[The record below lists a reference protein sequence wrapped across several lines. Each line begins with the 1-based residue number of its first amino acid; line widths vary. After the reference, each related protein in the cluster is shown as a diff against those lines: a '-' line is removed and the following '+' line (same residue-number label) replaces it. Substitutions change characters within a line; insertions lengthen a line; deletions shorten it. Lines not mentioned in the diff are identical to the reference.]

1 MDDKWVPAFAGMVFG
16 KGGMMQADYVIV
28 GAGSAGCVLANRLSE
43 DPGARVVL
51 IEAGGRD
58 RNPLI
63 HIPAGYVKLLDHPTL
78 TWGFKAEADP
88 GVNGREI
95 IYPRGRVLGGS
106 SSINGMIYVR
116 GQPEDF
122 DHWGQLG
129 NRGWSWDDVLPYFK
143 TAENWEGGA
152 DAFHGSSGPLL
163 TSRTSD
169 KPELCHKII
178 EAGAQIG
185 LEYHEDVN
193 HLPPGAGDNIGWVQQ
208 TRRGRRRQSA
218 ARTYLRPAMK
228 RPNLEIVTGAL
239 VHRVLFEGK
248 RAVGVEFSR
257 SGQIERA
264 DAAREV
270 ILAGGAIGSPHVLQL
285 SGVGDPD
292 HLGRIGVPVT
302 HALPGVGKNLQDH
315 FLARVVAEVTGIPTA
330 NEKSRGLPFVGEVM
344 RYVFAGTGLL
354 TYAASLVAAS
364 VKVLEESATPD
375 VQILFANA
383 SFAPG
388 PIRRLADKPG
398 MTGGMWQMRPLSRGY
413 VEAKSADPHLA
424 PAINPR
430 YLSED
435 TDRRAA
441 IGGLRAVRRLFA
453 APVLAPYLVGEILPG
468 NSVQSDDE
476 LLDYLR
482 QTGSTVFHAT
492 CTCKMGRDPMAVVDD
507 ELRVHGIEGLRVID
521 ASVMPT
527 VTSTNTNAPTI
538 MIAEKGAAMIKAEAR
553 QRLAA

>member
-1 MDDKWVPAFAGMVFG
+1 
-16 KGGMMQADYVIV
+16 
-28 GAGSAGCVLANRLSE
+28 
-43 DPGARVVL
+43 
-51 IEAGGRD
+51 
-58 RNPLI
+58 
-63 HIPAGYVKLLDHPTL
+63 
-78 TWGFKAEADP
+78 
-88 GVNGREI
+88 
-95 IYPRGRVLGGS
+95 
-106 SSINGMIYVR
+106 
-116 GQPEDF
+116 
-122 DHWGQLG
+122 
-129 NRGWSWDDVLPYFK
+129 VLPYFK

>member
-1 MDDKWVPAFAGMVFG
+1 
-16 KGGMMQADYVIV
+16 MQADYVIV

-43 DPGARVVL
+43 DPATRVVL
-51 IEAGGRD
+51 IEAGGKD
-58 RNPLI
+58 TNPLI
-63 HIPAGYVKLLDHPTL
+63 HIPAGYVKLLDHKTL
-78 TWGFKAEADP
+78 TWGFVAEPDP
-88 GVNGREI
+88 GVNNRAVL
-95 IYPRGRVLGGS
+95 YPRGKVLGGS

-129 NRGWSWDDVLPYFK
+129 NRGWSWDGVLPYFK
-143 TAENWEGGA
+143 RAENWEGGE
-152 DAFHGSSGPLL
+152 DDFHGTGGPLL

-169 KPELCHKII
+169 KPALCQKLI
-178 EAGAQIG
+178 EAGTEIG

-193 HLPPGAGDNIGWVQQ
+193 HLPNGAGPNIGWVQQ

-218 ARTYLRPAMK
+218 ARTYLRPALR
-228 RPNLEIVTGAL
+228 RPNVQVITDAL
-239 VHRVLFEGK
+239 VHRVVLDGK
-248 RAVGVEFSR
+248 RAVGVEFER
-257 SGQIERA
+257 GGRIERA
-264 DAAREV
+264 DALAEV
-270 ILAGGAIGSPHVLQL
+270 ILAGGAIGSPHILQL

-292 HLGRIGVPVT
+292 HLGRIGVPPA

-315 FLARVVAEVTGIPTA
+315 FLARVTAEVTGIPTA
-330 NEKSRGLPFVGEVM
+330 NEKSRGMPFVGELM
-344 RYVFAGTGLL
+344 RYVFSGTGLL

-375 VQILFANA
+375 VQILLANA

-388 PIRRLADKPG
+388 PIRRLDDKPG
-398 MTGGMWQMRPLSRGY
+398 MTGGMWQMRPLSTGY
-413 VEAKSADPHLA
+413 VEAKSSDPHQA

-430 YLSED
+430 YLSHE

-441 IGGLRAVRRLFA
+441 IAGLRAVRKLFA
-453 APVLAPYLVGEILPG
+453 APALAPYLVGEILPG
-468 NSVQSDDE
+468 RDVQSDDE
-476 LLDYLR
+476 LLHYLR

-507 ELRVHGIEGLRVID
+507 ELRVHGLDGLRVVD
-521 ASVMPT
+521 ASAMPA

-538 MIAEKGAAMIKAEAR
+538 MIAEKGAAMIKAAAR
-553 QRLAA
+553 ERLAA

>member
-1 MDDKWVPAFAGMVFG
+1 
-16 KGGMMQADYVIV
+16 MQADYVIV
-28 GAGSAGCVLANRLSE
+28 GAGSAGCVLANRLSA
-43 DPGARVVL
+43 DPGTRVIL
-51 IEAGGRD
+51 IEAGGHD
-58 RNPLI
+58 WNPLI

-78 TWGFKAEADP
+78 TWGFKSEPDP
-88 GVNGREI
+88 GVNNRAI
-95 IYPRGRVLGGS
+95 LYPRGRVLGGS

-143 TAENWEGGA
+143 AAENWQGGE
-152 DAFHGSSGPLL
+152 DDFRGSGGPLL

-169 KPELCHKII
+169 KPALCEKII
-178 EAGAQIG
+178 EAGTQIG

-193 HLPPGAGDNIGWVQQ
+193 HLPPGAGPNIGWVQQ

-228 RPNLEIVTGAL
+228 RPNLAIVTDAL
-239 VHRVLFEGK
+239 VRRVLFEGR

-257 SGQIERA
+257 GGKVERA
-264 DAAREV
+264 TALAEV
-270 ILAGGAIGSPHVLQL
+270 ILSGGAIGSPHILQL
-285 SGVGDPD
+285 SGVGDPE
-292 HLGRIGVPVT
+292 HLGKIGVPVV

-315 FLARVVAEVTGIPTA
+315 FLARVTAEVTGIGTA
-330 NEKSRGLPFVGEVM
+330 NEKSRGLPFLGELM

-375 VQILFANA
+375 VQILLANA

-388 PIRRLADKPG
+388 PIRRLDTKPG
-398 MTGGMWQMRPLSRGY
+398 MTGGMWQMRPLSTGY
-413 VEAKSADPHLA
+413 VEAKSADPHAA

-430 YLSED
+430 YLSHE

-453 APVLAPYLVGEILPG
+453 APALAPYLVGEILPG
-468 NSVQSDDE
+468 VNVQSDSE

-507 ELRVHGIEGLRVID
+507 QLLVHGIEALRVID
-521 ASVMPT
+521 ASVMPA

-538 MIAEKGAAMIKAEAR
+538 MIAEKGAAMIKGAVR